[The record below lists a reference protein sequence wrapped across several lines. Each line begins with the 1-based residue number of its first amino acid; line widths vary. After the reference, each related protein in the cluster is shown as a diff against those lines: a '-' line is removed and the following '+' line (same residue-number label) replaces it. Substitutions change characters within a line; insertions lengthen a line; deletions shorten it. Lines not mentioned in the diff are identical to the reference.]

1 MEDYRLIVG
10 WLLSSSSGDKDLIQ
24 MVMMVVVIISQ
35 QQDVFRHPHQ
45 VGRPT
50 GKILMKQYEVF
61 DKLDICGIVL
71 LLTFIVDEISNL
83 ISAMFLVLVFGLL
96 FYVKNDWCDLL
107 FKNFTVSPSS
117 STSSSLLIQCHHH
130 D

>member
-24 MVMMVVVIISQ
+24 MVMMAVVIISQ

-61 DKLDICGIVL
+61 DKLDICGIVF
-71 LLTFIVDEISNL
+71 LLTFIFQMKYL
-83 ISAMFLVLVFGLL
+83 ISSVLCFLSWSLGCCSMSRMTGAICSSRISRLVHLR
-96 FYVKNDWCDLL
+96 
-107 FKNFTVSPSS
+107 
-117 STSSSLLIQCHHH
+117 QHHH
-130 D
+130 HF